1 MSNDQA
7 GCANSPGASG
17 GKVDW
22 DAGGLIL
29 HLAQAS
35 LHFLVW
41 FQGSGHTSITSG
53 LGHREGGGGPGLGF
67 PSHSPPL
74 RCCSQG
80 LLTLRQE
87 MWVVNCSSPG
97 LFPL

>member
-17 GKVDW
+17 GKVDR

-53 LGHREGGGGPGLGF
+53 LGHGGAGARGEGDLGWAS
-67 PSHSPPL
+67 PATAHHSGAAARL
-74 RCCSQG
+74 S
-80 LLTLRQE
+80 
-87 MWVVNCSSPG
+87 
-97 LFPL
+97 

>member
-53 LGHREGGGGPGLGF
+53 LGHGEGGGDLGWAS
-67 PSHSPPL
+67 PATAHHSGAAARL
-74 RCCSQG
+74 S
-80 LLTLRQE
+80 
-87 MWVVNCSSPG
+87 
-97 LFPL
+97 